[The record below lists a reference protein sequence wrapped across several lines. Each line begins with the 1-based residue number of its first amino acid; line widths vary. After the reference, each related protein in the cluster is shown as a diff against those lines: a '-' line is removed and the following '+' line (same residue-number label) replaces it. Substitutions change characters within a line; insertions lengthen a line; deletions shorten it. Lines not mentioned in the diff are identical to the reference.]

1 MVSKVFFF
9 NLFFIYFLLNLSYFN
24 WWLRKGGIFSPLRF
38 LDGENTTC
46 NKFSWAR
53 VQHFG

>member
-1 MVSKVFFF
+1 MVSEVFY
-9 NLFFIYFLLNLSYFN
+9 FFILLNLSYFN

-46 NKFSWAR
+46 NKFLWAR

>member
-1 MVSKVFFF
+1 MVSKVFF
-9 NLFFIYFLLNLSYFN
+9 LFFIESKLFQLVVEE
-24 WWLRKGGIFSPLRF
+24 GIFSPLRF

-46 NKFSWAR
+46 NKFLWAR